1 MSIKFSQEEY
11 MKKVNSIY
19 NSPNIDIIE
28 WNGYTGKM
36 KYFCYLCGKKHEICD
51 ARNLLSMT
59 SYCELEKRGCKK
71 FSKEL
76 FLKRLEQLHHK
87 QIEII
92 SYNGLSNPL
101 VYKCPTCGEEKTIS
115 PARGV
120 LHRFSLCNKCD
131 GVEKNIVRNKIEKIF
146 TNNKHF
152 QLLSYRGVKE
162 KAKIKCLLCGEI
174 FERYPSNIIACS
186 NSCPNC
192 NNGRIK
198 QMIPTDEIQ
207 KRLDEGFGKGAY
219 TILDYQGQL
228 KKTSKIK
235 CNNCGLIFN
244 AQLSTFITQTRGCP
258 KCKRSQSKGEA
269 LVEKYLKEN
278 SIKYEKQKRF
288 KDCNNNLSSFDFAIY
303 DKNGTMYL
311 IEVNGRQHYE
321 NVEHWGGLELAQRR
335 DALKANYCKEH
346 NIPLIIITYKELT
359 YEKIDS
365 HLSFLKGSTTIS
377 KESRE

>member
-19 NSPNIDIIE
+19 NSPNIE
-28 WNGYTGKM
+28 WNG
-36 KYFCYLCGKKHEICD
+36 
-51 ARNLLSMT
+51 
-59 SYCELEKRGCKK
+59 YCELEKRGCKK

-115 PARGV
+115 PAREA

-152 QLLSYRGVKE
+152 QLLSYRGVRK

-192 NNGRIK
+192 NNGQIK

-244 AQLSTFITQTRGCP
+244 AQLSTFTRGCP
-258 KCKRSQSKGEA
+258 KCKRSQSKGNIGE
-269 LVEKYLKEN
+269 VQNQHKE
-278 SIKYEKQKRF
+278 
-288 KDCNNNLSSFDFAIY
+288 
-303 DKNGTMYL
+303 GT
-311 IEVNGRQHYE
+311 
-321 NVEHWGGLELAQRR
+321 
-335 DALKANYCKEH
+335 
-346 NIPLIIITYKELT
+346 
-359 YEKIDS
+359 
-365 HLSFLKGSTTIS
+365 F
-377 KESRE
+377 